1 MMVKVPERIGASP
14 DSADTESLLTSL
26 GTVMGT
32 APYMSLARTSPRSG
46 RQRVAQGESAS
57 PGVCNTTRG
66 KPAQRATARSA
77 MWSRN
82 NRVQSSLCRPLR
94 GLAPS
99 HRCIPRARGLA
110 RGYMLSPAA
119 RACGFAQTEE
129 VAIVRTQG
137 SRTRPGLHAVAR
149 RAGLRRRIV
158 VSPGLAD
165 SPWATCCRPLRG
177 LAALRK
183 RNWSRSCVPRARG
196 LALGYML
203 SPAARACSRHEA
215 RTKAPRIQRRQ
226 EPRDAKNP
234 ETPRTQRR
242 QESRDAKNPETP
254 RTAQTQVVEICA
266 G

>member
-1 MMVKVPERIGASP
+1 MLLLSSSGTPLVVVIHMEYAAKCRRGCGTVSLFLLHNLDDHKKAGVADASRAEPRQRFMMVKVPERSGASP

-32 APYMSLARTSPRSG
+32 APHMSLARTSPRSG

-66 KPAQRATARSA
+66 NPAQRATARSA

-94 GLAPS
+94 GLTPS

-110 RGYMLSPAA
+110 LGYMLSPAA

-149 RAGLRRRIV
+149 CAGL
-158 VSPGLAD
+158 L
-165 SPWATCCRPLRG
+165 
-177 LAALRK
+177 
-183 RNWSRSCVPRARG
+183 
-196 LALGYML
+196 
-203 SPAARACSRHEA
+203 
-215 RTKAPRIQRRQ
+215 
-226 EPRDAKNP
+226 
-234 ETPRTQRR
+234 ET
-242 QESRDAKNPETP
+242 
-254 RTAQTQVVEICA
+254 
-266 G
+266 